1 MSLEKTNIKIKSGT
15 KVYLDLLNMSILP
28 VWSVKIS
35 QLRLVFKLA
44 SDWLTEWTNQD
55 QESDRIENLDT
66 RLFGNMTKNGFLGDK
81 MKNMVKIYSKII
93 PNHFSPRCDDFYDPY
108 WYISSWRKQY
118 SRFEME
124 LKQNYNRHNQNVID
138 IVPKEDLLGLAH
150 VSYEH
155 FVT

>member
-1 MSLEKTNIKIKSGT
+1 MN
-15 KVYLDLLNMSILP
+15 
-28 VWSVKIS
+28 
-35 QLRLVFKLA
+35 
-44 SDWLTEWTNQD
+44 
-55 QESDRIENLDT
+55 ENPNK

-118 SRFEME
+118 SKFETE

-138 IVPKEDLLGLAH
+138 TVPKEDLLGSAYTVLPRKLGTLFRNFISG
-150 VSYEH
+150 VRG
-155 FVT
+155 